1 MEKLQE
7 KFLKLVLKT
16 KDIEVGSELEG
27 RSMIERKLRSKR
39 VLVVLDDVDDV
50 KQLEELAGAHDWFG
64 EGSRIIITTR
74 DEHLLSTRYADEV
87 YEVSLL
93 SHDEAIE
100 LLRRHAYR
108 KDKPVED
115 YEMLSE
121 EVLSYAGGLPLAL
134 EVLGSFLYDKNK
146 DEWKCA
152 LARLKDIPDVE
163 VTKRLKLSYDGLTAI
178 EKVLFLDIACCFRGE
193 YKDKAMK
200 VLDACDLHPGIGI
213 KVLVQKSLIKVDSD
227 GNFEMHD
234 LIEEM
239 AHYIVRGEHPK
250 NPEKHSRIWTW
261 KDLKY
266 LCDMGADAPPME
278 TEVLLYSHPR
288 LSHVVANMK
297 KLRWIRL
304 CDYPASSFP
313 SNFQPKELGYLELKR
328 SQQKELWHGYK
339 VDEYCC
345 CFTNQCNKTVK

>member
-1 MEKLQE
+1 
-7 KFLKLVLKT
+7 
-16 KDIEVGSELEG
+16 
-27 RSMIERKLRSKR
+27 MIERKLRSKR

-93 SHDEAIE
+93 SHDEAMG
-100 LLRRHAYR
+100 LFRRHAYR
-108 KDKPVED
+108 KGKPIED

-121 EVLSYAGGLPLAL
+121 EVVSYAGGLPLAL
-134 EVLGSFLYDKNK
+134 EVLGSFLCDKNK

-152 LARLKDIPDVE
+152 LARLKDIPDDE
-163 VTKRLKLSYDGLTAI
+163 VTKRLKISYDGLTAA
-178 EKVLFLDIACCFRGE
+178 EKVLFLDIACFFRGE
-193 YKDKAMK
+193 NKDEAMK

-213 KVLVQKSLIKVDSD
+213 KVLVQKSLIKVNSY

-250 NPEKHSRIWTW
+250 NPEKLSRIL
-261 KDLKY
+261 KKEDLAY
-266 LCDMGADAPPME
+266 LCDLGADAPPM
-278 TEVLLYSHPR
+278 V
-288 LSHVVANMK
+288 
-297 KLRWIRL
+297 KLTL
-304 CDYPASSFP
+304 
-313 SNFQPKELGYLELKR
+313 Q
-328 SQQKELWHGYK
+328 
-339 VDEYCC
+339 
-345 CFTNQCNKTVK
+345 